1 MKGLLVVWSRPVPL
15 IGDASSASERNAD
28 PMGWAFSKADRESL
42 YAIVG
47 ARRDVRRFRPDLVPD
62 EIVSRILTAAHQAP
76 SVGQSQPWR
85 FIMVNNPETRERAAW
100 IPDRERIA
108 QAKLL
113 EPQAARQLLDLQ
125 LEGLREAPLGIVV
138 CCDRR
143 VPASG
148 VLGRSTFVD
157 ADMWSAACAIQNL
170 WLAARAE
177 GLGVGWVTLFPP
189 KELKELVGLPE
200 GVETLGWLC
209 VGWPD
214 ERPPE
219 PGLERAGWSKK
230 MALEDVVIQG
240 NWFGATW
247 SGSHSSGFDHVNNAV
262 FADSSESGSFTDN
275 RTVAGSSEPTGRGSQ
290 DAPCL
295 EGPAGVTGPGRPAP
309 ISRLRAPNP
318 FEVVAPRDQRDTL
331 LTPPGSLGVLDRAVD
346 RLTALG
352 HPMQTTACL
361 VLVAGDHQVSEL
373 GITAYKRSLTA
384 ELLSAAQAGSS
395 IGVATATNAQFG
407 SIVIDAGSTT
417 GDLLNTDPL
426 SRDRV
431 DELVEAGRLTGI
443 GAAERGVVL
452 LGEIGMGNTTVAA
465 ALSAQILGV
474 PAFVVVGLGSGSDS
488 AMLDRKRDVVHSAL
502 ARVRSEHGAEL
513 DDPFMLLGCLGGPE
527 FAYLTGVVLGAAQAG
542 QAVVLDGMATTV
554 SALLASMIEPAI
566 SAHLIAGQRSRE
578 QAHSDLL
585 GRLGLEPLLD
595 LRIRAG
601 EGVGAVLA
609 AQLLFTVL
617 ATRKTT
623 ASFS

>member
-1 MKGLLVVWSRPVPL
+1 MLWSRPVPL
-15 IGDASSASERNAD
+15 IGDASSASERSAD
-28 PMGWAFSKADRESL
+28 PMGWAFSETERESL
-42 YAIVG
+42 YAIVA
-47 ARRDVRRFRPDLVPD
+47 ARRDVRRFRPNPVPQ
-62 EIVSRILTAAHQAP
+62 EIVYRILAAAHQAP

-85 FIMVNNPETRERAAW
+85 FLIVDSVETREKAAW
-100 IPDRERIA
+100 IADRERIA
-108 QAKLL
+108 QANLL

-148 VLGRSTFVD
+148 VLGRSTFLD

-189 KELKELVGLPE
+189 KELEALVGLPE

-209 VGWPD
+209 IGWPD

-230 MALEDVVIQG
+230 LAFEDVVIHG
-240 NWFGATW
+240 NWSRAQGVESATGAER
-247 SGSHSSGFDHVNNAV
+247 A
-262 FADSSESGSFTDN
+262 
-275 RTVAGSSEPTGRGSQ
+275 
-290 DAPCL
+290 
-295 EGPAGVTGPGRPAP
+295 AP

-318 FEVVAPRDQRDTL
+318 VEVVAPRDQRDTL

-346 RLTALG
+346 RMIALG
-352 HPMQTTACL
+352 HPVQTTACL

-373 GITAYKRSLTA
+373 GITAYKRELTA
-384 ELLSAAQAGSS
+384 ELLRAANAGSS
-395 IGVATATNAQFG
+395 IGIATATNAQF
-407 SIVIDAGSTT
+407 SAIVIDAGSTT

-426 SRDRV
+426 SRKRV
-431 DELVEAGRLTGI
+431 EELVDAGRVTGI
-443 GAAERGVVL
+443 AAASRGVVL

-465 ALSAQILGV
+465 ALSAQILGKR
-474 PAFVVVGLGSGSDS
+474 AAEVVGLGSGSDS
-488 AMLDRKRDVVHSAL
+488 RMLDRKREVVDAAV
-502 ARVRSEHGAEL
+502 ARVRAAYGSQL
-513 DDPFMLLGCLGGPE
+513 DDPLTLLSCLGGPE

-542 QAVVLDGMATTV
+542 QAIVLDGMATTV
-554 SALLASMIEPAI
+554 PALLAAMIEPAV

-585 GRLGLEPLLD
+585 GLLGLEPLLD

-623 ASFS
+623 ASFE

>member
-1 MKGLLVVWSRPVPL
+1 VPWSRPVPL
-15 IGDASSASERNAD
+15 IGDASSAGERAAD
-28 PMGWAFSKADRESL
+28 PQGWAFRENERESL
-42 YAIVG
+42 YAIV
-47 ARRDVRRFRPDLVPD
+47 ASRRDVRRFRPDPVAD
-62 EIVSRILTAAHQAP
+62 EVVHRILSAAHQAP

-85 FIMVNNPETRERAAW
+85 FLIVDSIETRERAAW
-100 IPDRERIA
+100 IADRERIA
-108 QAKLL
+108 QAALL

-189 KELKELVGLPE
+189 KELEALVGLPDD
-200 GVETLGWLC
+200 VETLGWLC

-230 MALEDVVIQG
+230 LGLDDVVIRG
-240 NWFGATW
+240 HWPKGV
-247 SGSHSSGFDHVNNAV
+247 S
-262 FADSSESGSFTDN
+262 ADPP
-275 RTVAGSSEPTGRGSQ
+275 VP
-290 DAPCL
+290 
-295 EGPAGVTGPGRPAP
+295 V
-309 ISRLRAPNP
+309 SRLRAPAP
-318 FEVVAPRDQRDTL
+318 EEVVAPRDQRDTL
-331 LTPPGSLGVLDRAVD
+331 LTPPSSLGVLDRAAD
-346 RLTALG
+346 RIIALG
-352 HPMQTTACL
+352 HPEQTTACL
-361 VLVAGDHQVSEL
+361 VLVAGDHQVSAL
-373 GITAYKRSLTA
+373 GVTAYKRELTA
-384 ELLSAAQAGSS
+384 ELLRAAHAGSC
-395 IGVATATNAQFG
+395 IGVATASNAKFS
-407 SIVIDAGSTT
+407 SIVIDAGTTT
-417 GDLLNTDPL
+417 GDLAHSDPL
-426 SRDRV
+426 QRGRV
-431 DELVEAGRLTGI
+431 EELIELGRITGVS
-443 GAAERGVVL
+443 AANHGLVL

-465 ALSAQILGV
+465 ALSAHILGKI
-474 PAFVVVGLGSGSDS
+474 ALDVVGLGSGSDS
-488 AMLDRKRDVVHSAL
+488 RMLDRKREVVDTAL
-502 ARVRSEHGAEL
+502 ERVRGTYGVQLE
-513 DDPFMLLGCLGGPE
+513 DPITLLGCLGGPE

-542 QAVVLDGMATTV
+542 QAIVLDGMATTV
-554 SALLASMIEPAI
+554 PAILAAMIEPAL

-585 GRLGLEPLLD
+585 GLLGLEPLLD

-609 AQLLFTVL
+609 AQLLLTVM

-623 ASFS
+623 ASFI